1 MRARMKSRLVL
12 LLAAALIAA
21 LAVAGCGGSD
31 DSGSAGDPAA
41 VAPAS
46 APLYLEVAVQPEGE
60 LKANIEG
67 LVENLTGIN
76 DVGGLIVGQIEEAA
90 SDSDEPVDFEKEVEP
105 WLGET
110 AGMFFEAYDGDD
122 FESYGIAVQTTD
134 TDATQ
139 QFIDNQI
146 VGQDEPVEEGS
157 YEGTDFVVETDD
169 GTTIGV
175 IGDLFVFAEDEAT
188 FKAAVDAADGE
199 ALSDSEDFTKALD
212 GVPANSFASVYADVG
227 ALIEQS
233 GGAIDPDAKQ
243 LLDTA
248 GIDPEEMTLTT
259 SLVPG
264 SDQLEVDFASDFGGV
279 EVPTGDASDL
289 LGALPKSSIAAFAA
303 ADFGKQLQEG
313 IDSLDK
319 SGIPGE
325 VPPNELKKGLAAAG
339 IDLDKIAGSLQDA
352 GVFVT
357 GANKSSLGGALVLT
371 TKSGEA
377 ANTVASIGLFLRA
390 ARVPGVTAIKGKTS
404 GFSVRSDELGRQ
416 PIVVVA
422 NETRIAVAYGAK
434 AAKLAL
440 DESEAATLGDSA
452 TYKAAAASLEGTPI
466 TGFADGPGVLKLV
479 ESLIPPE
486 DKLEFAEA
494 KPYLRKARFLAIG
507 SGSSGEGEL
516 FTAKL
521 ILGFSE

>member
-1 MRARMKSRLVL
+1 MKSRLFL
-12 LLAAALIAA
+12 LIAAALIAA
-21 LAVAGCGGSD
+21 LVVAGCGGSD
-31 DSGSAGDPAA
+31 DGGSASDPAG
-41 VAPAS
+41 VAPATS
-46 APLYLEVAVQPEGE
+46 PLYVEVAVKPEGE
-60 LKANIEG
+60 VKKNIEA
-67 LVENLTGIN
+67 LAENLVGIN
-76 DVGGLIVGQIEEAA
+76 DLGGLIVGQIEEAA

-105 WLGET
+105 WLGEK
-110 AGMFFEAYDGDD
+110 GGIFFGSYDGED
-122 FESYGIAVQTTD
+122 FENAGFAIEV
-134 TDATQ
+134 TDADAAQ
-139 QFIDNQI
+139 QFIDNQSASAD
-146 VGQDEPVEEGS
+146 GPVEDLS
-157 YEGTDFVVETDD
+157 YEGVDFKLEEEDD
-169 GTTIGV
+169 EAIGL
-175 IGDLFVFAEDEAT
+175 IGDVFVFADGEQT
-188 FKAAVDAADGE
+188 FKEAIDASEGE
-199 ALSDSEDFTKALD
+199 SLSGSEDFTKALE

-227 ALIEQS
+227 ALIKQA
-233 GGAIDPDAKQ
+233 GGTIDPDAKE

-264 SDQLEVDFASDFGGV
+264 SDQLEVDFSSDLGGV
-279 EVPTGDASDL
+279 EVPTGDASAL
-289 LGALPKSSIAAFAA
+289 LGTLPKNSAVALAV

-339 IDLDKIAGSLQDA
+339 IDLDKIASSLQDA

-390 ARVPGVTAIKGKTS
+390 ASVPGVTAIKGKVS
-404 GFSVRSDELGRQ
+404 GFSIRSDELGRQ

-422 NETRIAVAYGAK
+422 NETRIAIAYGTK

-440 DESEAATLGDSA
+440 DESKATTLGDSP
-452 TYKAAAASLEGTPI
+452 TYKAAVASLEGTPI

-479 ESLIPPE
+479 ESFISPE

-494 KPYLRKARFLAIG
+494 KPYLQKASFLAVG
-507 SGSSGEGEL
+507 SGSGSEGDL